1 MKYYS
6 YICIINVNIM
16 DNTQDYSIDIE
27 SEYYDKDYDEV
38 IEQRYEDSISEQ
50 SEQSESNLLFE

>member
-1 MKYYS
+1 
-6 YICIINVNIM
+6 M
-16 DNTQDYSIDIE
+16 DNVEDYSIEIE

-50 SEQSESNLLFE
+50 SEESDLLFE